1 MRYYLIIL
9 LLTLQ
14 ITAFCQL
21 SPVLLYNQAESSVYY
36 QYDESPSYKVRKE
49 SSRWLMN
56 QLRSPFNYEFISEG
70 LDERYDTPESFKAA
84 DVVISNSVDH
94 ELYVKRSTNSV
105 ILVGERLI
113 KDDFTFIKSYQTDQK
128 AFELLNHDERSNKR
142 VDLKV
147 NLSVQ
152 GVEGSSIDYI
162 ESYSVSEHQHGTLY
176 LPSLVIDAISSI
188 VTVNRSYVG
197 GLVPQGID
205 PSLLDRLFRQDRYKV
220 FINPVDDQV
229 LAIINI
235 SSEGDSESILYRS
248 KSSDVPVYDPS
259 MKEQFVVYPTIS
271 YGDVGVQFFGF
282 KEGAY
287 KLELYSILGT
297 KIWTQTFFV
306 NGNASY
312 SADLSFLPKGNYQY
326 SLIDPNGYRVLSK
339 RLGIIKY

>member
-1 MRYYLIIL
+1 MRYYLIII
-9 LLTLQ
+9 LLTIQ
-14 ITAFCQL
+14 ITGFCQL
-21 SPVLLYNQAESSVYY
+21 SPVLLYNQNESSVFY
-36 QYDESPSYKVRKE
+36 QYDESPSYKVRSE

-56 QLRSPFNYEFISEG
+56 QLRSPFNYEFVIEG
-70 LDERYDTPESFKAA
+70 LDERYDTPESFESA
-84 DVVISNSVDH
+84 DAVISNSVDH
-94 ELYVKRSTNSV
+94 ELYVKRSDNSMA
-105 ILVGERLI
+105 LVGERLT
-113 KDDFTFIKSYQTDQK
+113 KDDITFIKKYRTDQS
-128 AFELLNHDERSNKR
+128 AFNLLNHDEKSKR
-142 VDLKV
+142 VDLRV
-147 NLSVQ
+147 NLSVD

-162 ESYSVSEHQHGTLY
+162 ESYAVSDHQHGTLF
-176 LPSLVIDAISSI
+176 LPSLVIDAISSVI
-188 VTVNRSYVG
+188 TVSRSYVG
-197 GLVPQGID
+197 GQVPQIID
-205 PSLLDRLFRQDRYKV
+205 ASLLDRLFRQDRYKV

-229 LAIINI
+229 LAIIKI
-235 SSEGDSESILYRS
+235 SSEGESESILY
-248 KSSDVPVYDPS
+248 KSQASDVPVYDPS

-297 KIWTQTFFV
+297 KIWTQTFYV

>member
-14 ITAFCQL
+14 TTAFCQL
-21 SPVLLYNQAESSVYY
+21 SPVLLYNQEEPSVYY
-36 QYDESPSYKVRKE
+36 QYDESPSYKVRNE

-56 QLRSPFNYEFISEG
+56 QLRSPFNYEFISEE
-70 LDERYDTPESFKAA
+70 LDDGNDTPESFEAA
-84 DVVISNSVDH
+84 DAIISNSVDH
-94 ELYVKRSTNSV
+94 ELYVKRSTNAV
-105 ILVGERLI
+105 ILVGERLV
-113 KDDFTFIKSYQTDQK
+113 KDDITFIKSYQTNQK
-128 AFELLNHDERSNKR
+128 AFQLLNHDESKR
-142 VDLKV
+142 VDLRV
-147 NLSVQ
+147 NLAVA
-152 GVEGSSIDYI
+152 GVDGSSIDYI

-197 GLVPQGID
+197 GQVPQEID
-205 PSLLDRLFRQDRYKV
+205 ASLLDRLFRQERYKV
-220 FINPVDDQV
+220 FIDPVDDQV
-229 LAIINI
+229 LAIIKI

-248 KSSDVPVYDPS
+248 KSNDVPVYDPS

-297 KIWTQTFFV
+297 KIWTQTFYV

-339 RLGIIKY
+339 RLGIIKF